1 MKLIMIDQ
9 AHKSR
14 RSPVSTIAEDLLYII
29 ATVITIVALLV
40 IVVDVIS
47 ISDNAPQD
55 PSTLRGSDE

>member
-14 RSPVSTIAEDLLYII
+14 RSPSSTVAEDLLYII
-29 ATVITIVALLV
+29 ATIITIVALLV

-47 ISDNAPQD
+47 VSDKAPQAQ
-55 PSTLRGSDE
+55 STLRKSDE